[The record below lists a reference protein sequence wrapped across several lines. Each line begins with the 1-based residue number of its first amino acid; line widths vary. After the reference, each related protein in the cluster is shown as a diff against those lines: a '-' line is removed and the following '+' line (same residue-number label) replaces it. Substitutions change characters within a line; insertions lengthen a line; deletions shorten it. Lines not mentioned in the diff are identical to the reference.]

1 MNTKSRVN
9 PWLFFLAAALLV
21 ALQVVPRVIWD
32 SPTSDEPLEISNG
45 YYYWKG
51 DVLTHNRHPPVS
63 EALQALPSLWMGFT
77 PQADPSWD
85 GMERSFYFFSI
96 AAGERKDRLLL
107 SARLMT
113 LCMALAL
120 GFLLFIVSR
129 RMRPSSVP
137 WVMAFWA
144 FEPNLLAFSGYA
156 MSDLPLA
163 LFIFAAVVVFRRS
176 QNSQVPWLPIVT
188 GALTGFASCTK
199 FSGLVLI
206 PVFLLLDVWGFFTS
220 GAKSWLARCL
230 KHWCMGA
237 LGFVAV
243 LELVYLPGWW
253 NTPGGHPWD
262 SFHYFYL
269 GFKDMANYSHA
280 HHPTYFW
287 GIASRQNHWLYFPAA
302 FILKTTIPCL
312 LLMLL
317 GGWLWKKG
325 AIRIPAWLWLPPV
338 CVFASILPVQN
349 LGLRYLLPVYPFLLI
364 GIGFAASR
372 MWGTVG
378 PLKRSARWVV
388 GGLLAWNI
396 ASVAFS
402 FPFYTSYFND
412 FVPQEKKSFYL
423 GDSNLDIGQ
432 DLRRLAFK
440 SKKEGWPSV
449 RLATS
454 IGVDPAIYGMSWD
467 WWTEKDLQAPQPGRV
482 YAMNVSFLQLT
493 PVFHPETLAIAQS
506 WVTRVP
512 PTDRIGDT
520 WWIWVI
526 PGKEETDNSRALMSA
541 PGLYRYWKLR
551 PLSWPGPK
559 S

>member
-1 MNTKSRVN
+1 MTTKYRIN
-9 PWLFFLAAALLV
+9 PWLFFLAAAFLV
-21 ALQVVPRVIWD
+21 ALQVIPRMVWD
-32 SPTSDEPLEISNG
+32 SPTNDEPMEIANG

-63 EALQALPSLWMGFT
+63 EALQALPSLWMGFN

-85 GMERSFYFFSI
+85 GMERSFYFYSI
-96 AAGERKDRLLL
+96 AAGERKNGLLF
-107 SARLMT
+107 SARLVT
-113 LCMALAL
+113 LWMALSL
-120 GFLLFIVSR
+120 GFLLFVVSR

-163 LFIFAAVVVFRRS
+163 LFVFASVIVFRRS
-176 QNSQVPWLPIVT
+176 QNSRISWLPFLAGV
-188 GALTGFASCTK
+188 LTGLASCTK

-206 PVFLLLDVWGFFTS
+206 PLFLLLDGWAILSS
-220 GAKSWLARCL
+220 GGNSWLARWLKNWCL
-230 KHWCMGA
+230 IA
-237 LGFVAV
+237 LGFVVV

-253 NTPGGHPWD
+253 NTPGGQPFD

-269 GFKDMANYSHA
+269 GFQDMANYAHA

-287 GIASRQNHWLYFPAA
+287 GIASRQNHWLYFPVA

-312 LLMLL
+312 LLMWV

-325 AIRIPAWLWLPPV
+325 TIRIPAWLWLPPV
-338 CVFASILPVQN
+338 CVFISILPVQN
-349 LGLRYLLPVYPFLLI
+349 LGIRYLLPIYPFLLI
-364 GIGFAASR
+364 GIGLVASR
-372 MWGTVG
+372 LWKTVG
-378 PLKRSARWVV
+378 PLKRSARWVAV
-388 GGLLAWNI
+388 GLLSWNI
-396 ASVAFS
+396 VSVAAS
-402 FPFYTSYFND
+402 FPAYTSYFND
-412 FVPQEKKSFYL
+412 LVPKTKKMYFL

-432 DLRRLAFK
+432 DLRRLAEK
-440 SKKEGWPSV
+440 SKREGWPPL

-493 PVFHPETLAIAQS
+493 PVFHPETIAIAQS
-506 WVTRVP
+506 WLTRIP

-526 PGKEETDNSRALMSA
+526 PGREEKDNSRLLMSA

-559 S
+559 R